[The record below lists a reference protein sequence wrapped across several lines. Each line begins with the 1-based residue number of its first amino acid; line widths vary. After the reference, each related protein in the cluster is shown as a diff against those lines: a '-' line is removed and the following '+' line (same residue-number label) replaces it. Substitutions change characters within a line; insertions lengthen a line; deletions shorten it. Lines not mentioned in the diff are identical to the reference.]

1 MIFVNNHYA
10 GIDFNETIIYQV
22 ALATLKTHGA
32 EACEVSVLLTDDPE
46 IQSLN
51 HQYRQIDAPT
61 DVLAFAMSEG
71 VDGDLN
77 PDLLGDLVI
86 SISTAKRQA
95 SWQNHS
101 LETEL
106 ALLTAHGVLHLLGY
120 DHQTLEE
127 TAIMFKKQEA
137 ILRLI

>member
-10 GIDFNETIIYQV
+10 GFDFNETVIHKA
-22 ALATLKTHGA
+22 ALATLKTHRA
-32 EACEVSVLLTDDPE
+32 EAGEVSILLTDDSE

-51 HQYRQIDAPT
+51 FQYRHIDAPT

-77 PDLLGDLVI
+77 PNLLGDLVI
-86 SISTAKRQA
+86 SIPTANRQA
-95 SWQNHS
+95 SCRQHP

-106 ALLTAHGVLHLLGY
+106 ALLTVHGVLHLLGY
-120 DHQTLEE
+120 DHYTLEE
-127 TAIMFKKQEA
+127 TAVMFEKQES

>member
-10 GIDFNETIIYQV
+10 DIDFNETIICQA
-22 ALATLKTHGA
+22 ALSTLKTHGA
-32 EACEVSVLLTDDPE
+32 EACEVSILLTDDPE

-51 HQYRQIDAPT
+51 HQYRHIDAPT

-86 SISTAKRQA
+86 SIPTGLMPESFT
-95 SWQNHS
+95 
-101 LETEL
+101 
-106 ALLTAHGVLHLLGY
+106 
-120 DHQTLEE
+120 
-127 TAIMFKKQEA
+127 
-137 ILRLI
+137 